1 MYHNRNIFKI
11 LGSFRPEEGVIKFI
25 LKRVGP
31 GNLSHKRLST
41 GLLKNE

>member
-11 LGSFRPEEGVIKFI
+11 LDSSSPEEGVII

-31 GNLSHKRLST
+31 VKLSHKRLST
-41 GLLKNE
+41 GFLKNE